1 MLDDSLTFL
10 IRQSYFHFGINLY
23 PKNIVLQLSYSQQIS
38 VLSNAPNTH
47 ASRSQPL
54 VISNAKVGTSNLHV
68 QHIFLHI
75 VRNTCRRFSQNQN
88 FLDAFWALSI
98 HPKLKKLWKQ
108 RQLVQYFPGKVPR
121 LSETFPKCEP
131 FNQKFQT
138 FGSKVPFGTGSGRK
152 LKPDVLIEW
161 NGAHAKVTKFV
172 TNCAPFARARE
183 SSTKKVSQVKFSF
196 SMVNEVMIQPD

>member
-54 VISNAKVGTSNLHV
+54 VIRNAKVGTSNLHV

-75 VRNTCRRFSQNQN
+75 VRDTCRRFSQNQN

-98 HPKLKKLWKQ
+98 QPKLKKLWKQ
-108 RQLVQYFPGKVPR
+108 RQLVKYFPGKVPR
-121 LSETFPKCEP
+121 L
-131 FNQKFQT
+131 
-138 FGSKVPFGTGSGRK
+138 RK
-152 LKPDVLIEW
+152 LFRNANHSTRNFRHSGAKFHSVL
-161 NGAHAKVTKFV
+161 
-172 TNCAPFARARE
+172 
-183 SSTKKVSQVKFSF
+183 
-196 SMVNEVMIQPD
+196 EVAEN